1 MKRAL
6 AFFASI
12 ACLVL
17 GAGCGT
23 PAVYPSHDQTV
34 RRQVVSSNPNRALP
48 DRVEEPEGPV
58 DRPQDR
64 ESTDDENKRVAAL
77 YRELGD
83 KQAAGGE
90 LQKAEASL
98 EKAHDLDPTDATCLA
113 GLGRLFADSGKQADD
128 ADARIRFWQ
137 QACESWKGAA
147 KLETDEATRQ
157 DYRLEAATAL
167 YSYASELAQAGRKED
182 ALVPLYDARQFA
194 PPGSDVA
201 RAVDEFLQQLR
212 P

>member
-1 MKRAL
+1 MKKAL
-6 AFFASI
+6 AFIASI

-23 PAVYPSHDQTV
+23 PAAYPSNDRPV
-34 RRQVVSSNPNRALP
+34 RRQVGSESPSRPLP
-48 DRVEEPEGPV
+48 DRIDEQDEQV
-58 DRPQDR
+58 DKPQDR
-64 ESTDDENKRVAAL
+64 ESTEDENKRVAAL
-77 YRELGD
+77 YREMGD

-113 GLGRLFADSGKQADD
+113 GLGRLFAESGKQADD

-157 DYRLEAATAL
+157 DYRLQTATAL
-167 YSYASELAQAGRKED
+167 YNYASELARAGRKED

-194 PPGSDVA
+194 PPDSDVA
-201 RAVDEFLQQLR
+201 RAVDEFLQLR